1 MQFLKTKLVNFD
13 KLWNTPNLYSTIF
26 NIQRELHGWQL
37 SKTPQAWKTQGHR
50 QLEYM
55 ALPTIQNHQKILIK
69 WNTFSSLT
77 LNIHFFYNHSLPSF
91 LFSFFRCW
99 HLLRFAWFWLY
110 TLGYID
116 RWTVGGLMCWFFFG
130 WSLLFTGWG
139 CLWFAG
145 GALCWLRFQLL

>member
-1 MQFLKTKLVNFD
+1 MQFLKTKPVNFD

-26 NIQRELHGWQL
+26 NIQGELHGWQL
-37 SKTPQAWKTQGHR
+37 SKTTKAWKTQGHR
-50 QLEYM
+50 QLKYM
-55 ALPTIQNHQKILIK
+55 ALSTIQNHQQILIK

-116 RWTVGGLMCWFFFG
+116 LWIVGGLLCWLFISC
-130 WSLLFTGWG
+130 SLLFTGRS
-139 CLWFAG
+139 CLCFAG
-145 GALCWLRFQLL
+145 GTLCWLRFQLL